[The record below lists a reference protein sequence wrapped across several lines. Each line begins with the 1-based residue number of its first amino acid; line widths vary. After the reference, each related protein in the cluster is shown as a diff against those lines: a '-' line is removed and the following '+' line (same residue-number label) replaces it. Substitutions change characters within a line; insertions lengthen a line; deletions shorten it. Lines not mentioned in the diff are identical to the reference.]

1 MTRRRS
7 QADEAALLQVLG
19 QSPIF
24 RQGRPEALAAVV
36 ASATPFDYPVGSFL
50 MRQGEPADHVLVL
63 TAGEVAIVSPVRGGG
78 ELVHTIIRAGQLIGE
93 LALLNDGR
101 RTAGARA
108 TSPTTAWAIGR
119 ASFWG
124 FLEANPPASSALL
137 RQVAARLAAR
147 EALIDD
153 LLSLDVKSRLAK
165 ALLGLAADHG
175 QPDPEGGTRIS
186 LHLTHRDLA
195 GMVGASRE
203 NVSRALGAFRKR
215 GFIDYDSDA
224 IRLRNPEALRKLT

>member
-7 QADEAALLQVLG
+7 QAEEAALLQVLG

-24 RQGRPEALAAVV
+24 RHGRPEDLAKLATQAV
-36 ASATPFDYPVGSFL
+36 PFDYPVGSFL

-63 TAGEVAIVSPVRGGG
+63 TAGEV
-78 ELVHTIIRAGQLIGE
+78 VHTIMRAGQLIGE

-101 RTAGARA
+101 RTAGVRA

-119 ASFWG
+119 DPFWG
-124 FLEANPPASSALL
+124 FLEANPRASSALL

-175 QPDPEGGTRIS
+175 QPEPDGGTRIS

-203 NVSRALGAFRKR
+203 NVSRALGAFRRR
-215 GFIDYDSDA
+215 GFIDYDSDS
-224 IRLRNPEALRKLT
+224 IRLRNPEALRRLT